1 MKNKLI
7 IISLSLLSV
16 LSCKKTEEKKPEG
29 PKEVPVVEVQERNV
43 TGYQSFPA
51 SIQGRVNND
60 VRAKIQGYITQVLV
74 DEGQYVTKGQP
85 LFRLETNTLNQ
96 SADAARAGI
105 GAAQSGVAA
114 AKANVSAA
122 QAAVNASQ
130 VEVNKL
136 IPLVQKNIISSVQ
149 LETAKANLSRAQA
162 QLAQAQAAQ
171 AQAAAGV
178 SQASANYKGVQAN
191 INYSVIRAPISGVL
205 GKLPFRVGS
214 LVGPNDPT
222 PLTTVSDTSGIFAYF
237 SMNEREYLDFLENAY
252 GATVPEKLRNMPMVE
267 LELAN
272 GSLYGEKGKIEAVT
286 GQIDPTTGTIQ
297 FRVSF
302 PNAAKLL
309 SNGNS
314 GTIKVPKLYDKALV
328 VPESATFEQQGLVY
342 VFKVEQDTA
351 RNVMIGVTDRVNNLV
366 VVKDGIKKGEK
377 IVAQGVGTLKPGTA
391 VKPKPANFDE
401 IVNAIKP
408 IF

>member
-1 MKNKLI
+1 
-7 IISLSLLSV
+7 
-16 LSCKKTEEKKPEG
+16 
-29 PKEVPVVEVQERNV
+29 
-43 TGYQSFPA
+43 
-51 SIQGRVNND
+51 
-60 VRAKIQGYITQVLV
+60 
-74 DEGQYVTKGQP
+74 
-85 LFRLETNTLNQ
+85 
-96 SADAARAGI
+96 
-105 GAAQSGVAA
+105 
-114 AKANVSAA
+114 
-122 QAAVNASQ
+122 
-130 VEVNKL
+130 
-136 IPLVQKNIISSVQ
+136 
-149 LETAKANLSRAQA
+149 
-162 QLAQAQAAQ
+162 
-171 AQAAAGV
+171 
-178 SQASANYKGVQAN
+178 
-191 INYSVIRAPISGVL
+191 
-205 GKLPFRVGS
+205 
-214 LVGPNDPT
+214 
-222 PLTTVSDTSGIFAYF
+222 
-237 SMNEREYLDFLENAY
+237 
-252 GATVPEKLRNMPMVE
+252 MVE